1 MNDLRLMLAAL
12 AGTVTI
18 VGACG
23 CSHLDPVVNY
33 QPPAVTPPA
42 GGDETGKVICDFET
56 VDIGFSTNDALQYSV
71 VENADKANGNAS
83 DHYGQVISAGG
94 QWELIYSKDIEPF
107 NFTRDGAIFT
117 MKVNAPKVNGKIYF
131 KLEGNGVEPREITDV
146 TSLVANQWHTLT
158 YDFTSFGLADNAY
171 NRFSSTSTK
180 PTSRCR
186 MKCVTIR

>member
-117 MKVNAPKVNGKIYF
+117 MKVNAPKVNGKSFAFLPEVSAPFAARGISFRRRRY
-131 KLEGNGVEPREITDV
+131 GRI
-146 TSLVANQWHTLT
+146 ANNPDRKTQPL
-158 YDFTSFGLADNAY
+158 L
-171 NRFSSTSTK
+171 
-180 PTSRCR
+180 
-186 MKCVTIR
+186 